1 MEDKMTDRILKKLDD
16 MDDKINNIDKTLV
29 RNTASLDEH
38 IRRTELLEEAI
49 KPVQEH
55 VSMMKGAAKLI
66 GYISLIVG
74 IAVALAKIVS

>member
-1 MEDKMTDRILKKLDD
+1 MTDLILKKLDD

-29 RNTASLDEH
+29 RNTASLEEH
-38 IRRTELLEEAI
+38 IRRTELLEGAM

-66 GYISLIVG
+66 GYVSVIVG
-74 IAVALAKIVS
+74 IAVALVKFVV